1 MGIIPTRCSLTW
13 HRHFRDLIF
22 IDKIFLTIIKPINYK
37 YLSWEVF
44 LFLFYHYD
52 RFDQPF

>member
-1 MGIIPTRCSLTW
+1 MGMIPTRRSLTW
-13 HRHFRDLIF
+13 HRHFRDLILM
-22 IDKIFLTIIKPINYK
+22 DKIFLKIIKPINFK

-44 LFLFYHYD
+44 IFFYHYD